1 MNPFKILLT
10 DHAIS
15 DLEGMSQEAKAQVL
29 HDIKSLE
36 RSPFPQGS
44 RIKRLKRF
52 RVPVYRLR
60 SGDYRVL
67 YLMRD
72 EIIVL
77 RVIDR
82 KFLDRAIKRLKIQKL

>member
-1 MNPFKILLT
+1 MTPFKILLT

-15 DLEGMSQEAKAQVL
+15 DLEEIAQEAKSQVL
-29 HDIKSLE
+29 DDIKSLGP
-36 RSPFPQGS
+36 SPFPHGS

-52 RVPVYRLR
+52 HVPVYRLR
-60 SGDYRVL
+60 SGAYRIL
-67 YLMRD
+67 YIIRE

-82 KFLDRAIKRLKIQKL
+82 KLLDRAIKRLKI